1 MSIALDAI
9 YAVVAAAT
17 APWWMRK
24 ARGGWSE
31 RFGKIEP
38 LPAKAVTRCHGQ
50 PVELPVQV
58 HDRPRLMIHAV
69 SVGEVNLIRPLV
81 HELAPGYDLLIT
93 VSTDTGMAR
102 ALELFAPRFH
112 VRRYPLDASWAVR
125 RFLDAAQPDAVALTE
140 LELWPQFITS
150 CRKRNIPVAVVN
162 GRLSARSFRGYRKL
176 RFILAKHF
184 RALAFAAVQDNDY
197 ADRFAH
203 MGVDR
208 AKVHTVGSMKWDAA
222 QVTDTVEGAD
232 QLASEMGIDRSR
244 PLIVAGSTAPG
255 EHALLYDA
263 IKGIAGGCQLLC
275 APRRPEWF
283 DDAASALPNC
293 VRRSQPDTA
302 HATDEER
309 SGGAGLF
316 LLDTIGELR
325 KAYALADLIVVGR
338 SFDPLFGSDPMEPAA
353 LRKPIVIGPNIEDF
367 KTTVTAML
375 ADEAIVQTTTAD
387 LPRTLADLMS
397 NTQRRDQLA
406 QNARACVTQHQ
417 GATNRHAKLIREYL
431 LPPNRSKA
439 NTPPPL
445 PLGEDVGEADR

>member
-24 ARGGWSE
+24 ARGGWAQ

-38 LPAKAVTRCHGQ
+38 LPAK
-50 PVELPVQV
+50 L
-58 HDRPRLMIHAV
+58 RPRLMIHAV

-81 HELAPGYDLLIT
+81 DQLQNDFDLLIT

-102 ALELFAPRFH
+102 ALDLFASRCH

-125 RFLDAAQPDAVALTE
+125 RFLDAAAPDAVALTE

-150 CRKRNIPVAVVN
+150 CRKRNTPVAVIN

-176 RFILAKHF
+176 RPFLRRAF
-184 RALAFAAVQDNDY
+184 NALAFAAVQDRDY

-203 MGVDR
+203 MGVDVNR
-208 AKVHTVGSMKWDAA
+208 IHTVGSMKWDAA
-222 QVTDTVEGAD
+222 QVSDTVEGAN
-232 QLASEMGIDRSR
+232 QLAQELGIDRSK

-255 EHALLYDA
+255 EHELLLKALPP
-263 IKGIAGGCQLLC
+263 GCQLLC

-283 DDAASALPNC
+283 DDAAHSLPNC
-293 VRRSQPDTA
+293 VRRSRPEPA
-302 HATDEER
+302 NE
-309 SGGAGLF
+309 SGGASGGAKGEGLF

-325 KAYALADLIVVGR
+325 KAYALADLVVVGR

-353 LRKPIVIGPNIEDF
+353 LAKPIVIGPNVEDF
-367 KTTVTAML
+367 KTTVAVML
-375 ADEAIVQTTTAD
+375 ADDAIVQTTAD
-387 LPRTLADLMS
+387 QLPRTLADLMS
-397 NTQRRDQLA
+397 SPDRCSQLA
-406 QNARACVTQHQ
+406 RHARTCVIAHQ
-417 GATNRHAKLIREYL
+417 GATSRHAQLIRQQL
-431 LPPNRSKA
+431 LPHRMTNSPSSSTNGV
-439 NTPPPL
+439 PHPL